1 MGTGGRG
8 LFGRDLPF
16 YCLYVGYLGGMMAKY
31 QVVICTHAVYEVD
44 AENEQDAE
52 ALAWD
57 LYDYGDLSDAHCA
70 EILKLEEE

>member
-1 MGTGGRG
+1 MS
-8 LFGRDLPF
+8 
-16 YCLYVGYLGGMMAKY
+16 KY
-31 QVVICTHAVYEVD
+31 QVVLCTHAVYEVD

-70 EILKLEEE
+70 EILKLEKQNA